1 MQPINKI
8 MVAVDFSEYSKP
20 TLKFAAHLANIH
32 NAALVVV
39 NVLNKRDLDALQTI
53 ELEGIGVS
61 AEKFIVKQKADRDA
75 ATDQLLK
82 EAGCLDLQLT
92 KIFRIGVPWF
102 ELLEAVKEQ
111 QADLMV
117 IGTKGKTSIP
127 NTLFGSTAEKVFRR
141 CSVPVLFVR
150 GTDHDSIA

>member
-1 MQPINKI
+1 
-8 MVAVDFSEYSKP
+8 MVAIDFSDYSKP
-20 TLKFAAHLANIH
+20 TLKFAANLANIH
-32 NAALVVV
+32 KAALVVV
-39 NVLNKRDLDALQTI
+39 NVLNKRDLDAFQTI

-61 AEKFIVKQKADRDA
+61 AEKFIVKQKADREA

-102 ELLEAVKEQ
+102 ELLEAAKEQ
-111 QADLMV
+111 QVDLMV

-150 GTDHDSIA
+150 GTDHDSIT

>member
-8 MVAVDFSEYSKP
+8 MVAVDFSDYSKP
-20 TLKFAAHLANIH
+20 TLKFAANLANIH
-32 NAALVVV
+32 KAALVVV

-61 AEKFIVKQKADRDA
+61 AEKFIVKQKADREA

-102 ELLEAVKEQ
+102 ELLEAAKEQ
-111 QADLMV
+111 QVDLMV

-150 GTDHDSIA
+150 GTDHDSIT

>member
-1 MQPINKI
+1 MQPIKKI

-20 TLKFAAHLANIH
+20 TLTFAAHLANIH

-53 ELEGIGVS
+53 ELEGAGVS
-61 AEKFIVKQKADRDA
+61 AERFIARQKVECEA
-75 ATDQLLK
+75 ATDQLCQD
-82 EAGCLDLQLT
+82 AGCLDLPLI
-92 KIFRIGVPWF
+92 KIIRIGVPWF

-150 GTDHDSIA
+150 GTDS